1 MVKVRSECRTVGITV
16 RVACGTVQQTSGH
29 PLDAAAQEV
38 TAGHAQISR
47 PTFPL
52 LAADSNLPAW
62 LLGHTDAR

>member
-1 MVKVRSECRTVGITV
+1 MGIVV
-16 RVACGTVQQTSGH
+16 RVACGTEQQIFGH
-29 PLDAAAQEV
+29 PLDAAAREV